1 MNKLIIKRFN
11 IKLET
16 TTARYGSSGAKPSKV
31 KSTASSKF
39 KAISTRLIQ
48 KQKEDENQSSNN
60 DNSESKKASKKVDK
74 GPLPYGSHN
83 GNIQIYTILDLKDQT
98 FEDISKYFTYV
109 DNITATLE
117 SRSSMDIRKKKHDY
131 LVAKDQILKKYY
143 EAYGSQPGDE
153 VTANMLNELRQYSFE
168 YSKTQIVISITTDEY
183 IEGSKSGTDGL
194 FHLELRTKALWRPGK
209 TLLSPEE
216 IKAIISVEEEKKV
229 NVTTNRVTVE
239 RYIAFNP
246 TTGHYKINW
255 GKGRSSEPGWV

>member
-1 MNKLIIKRFN
+1 MIIKKLT

-16 TTARYGSSGAKPSKV
+16 TMARYGSSGAKPSKV

-39 KAISTRLIQ
+39 KAISSRLIQ
-48 KQKEDENQSSNN
+48 SNKESDNESSNSK
-60 DNSESKKASKKVDK
+60 SESDKTSSSKPNN
-74 GPLPYGSHN
+74 GPLPYGTHN
-83 GNIQIYTILDLKDQT
+83 GNIQVYKILELENQT
-98 FEDISKYFTYV
+98 FEGISKYFNYI

-143 EAYGSQPGDE
+143 DTYGSQPGDE
-153 VTANMLNELRQYSFE
+153 VTAMMLNELRQYSFE
-168 YSKTQIVISITTDEY
+168 YSKTQIVISIITDEY
-183 IEGSKSGTDGL
+183 IEGSKSGADGN

-209 TLLSPEE
+209 TLLSQEE
-216 IKAIISVEEEKKV
+216 IQAIISVEDEKKV

-239 RYIAFNP
+239 RYISFNP

-255 GKGRSSEPGWV
+255 GRSRSSDPGWE